1 MKELTCV
8 QSDRK
13 DVEVKLFSDRPG
25 RLITGKT
32 YSCYP
37 EDKREARDV
46 KMVGTKM
53 FHNFGRSADQK
64 VPGKANETF
73 TPEIIKSNS
82 ERKKEEENEQRESR
96 F

>member
-1 MKELTCV
+1 MKELTCI
-8 QSDRK
+8 QSDK
-13 DVEVKLFSDRPG
+13 KEVEVKLYSDREG

-37 EDKREARDV
+37 EDKRDARDV
-46 KMVGTKM
+46 KVLGTKM
-53 FHNFGRSADQK
+53 FHNFGNSANLK

-82 ERKKEEENEQRESR
+82 ERKEEEKMEHKESR